1 MDINEKY
8 ENDVMILELKGRLDA
23 NTSEQLEKKLI
34 PPINNDKYLK
44 IIIDFA
50 DLEYISSAGLR
61 LLLLAA
67 KKLDKKDGKIVLC
80 AMQDFIKEVFEI
92 SGFTPIFPITE
103 DQEKALAKF

>member
-34 PPINNDKYLK
+34 PPIDNDKYLK

-103 DQEKALAKF
+103 DQKKALAKF